1 MKYSHKNPRTDSFY
15 WRGSVLA
22 VGHKNFRDEELARA
36 RIQVTEADGNVSFQP
51 VVQRTDP
58 NLTVYEDVEQI
69 LLKEGL
75 DSQVAK
81 RKLKLCPS
89 SQQNAC
95 SELETQDDYIEQGL
109 NYSAP
114 NEYATLHPN
123 EVSQYLEEVEND
135 HGINFDEAESNKAD
149 DALAAEYLE
158 TEPNLPITTH
168 CAAIEQPKRSSTPAN
183 KKLRRTKTIS
193 PQDVTEKKLLR
204 ADLEAANAIKE
215 AAAKITDA
223 AAMIVICMHEL
234 KLEIKSLANRNYRE
248 IQMSAD
254 ALKQLVSSTNLSFFA
269 NEHRHQKMRNNF

>member
-1 MKYSHKNPRTDSFY
+1 MKYSHKNPRCDSFY

-22 VGHKNFRDEELARA
+22 VGHKNFCDEELARA

-81 RKLKLCPS
+81 QKLKLCPS

-95 SELETQDDYIEQGL
+95 SELETQDNYNEQGL
-109 NYSAP
+109 VYSAP

-123 EVSQYLEEVEND
+123 EVSQYLEEVENV
-135 HGINFDEAESNKAD
+135 HEINFDEAESNKAD
-149 DALAAEYLE
+149 DELATEYLK
-158 TEPNLPITTH
+158 TEPNLPITTD
-168 CAAIEQPKRSSTPAN
+168 CAAIEQPKCSSTPAN
-183 KKLRRTKTIS
+183 KKLKRTKTIN

-204 ADLEAANAIKE
+204 ADLEAAIAIKE

-223 AAMIVICMHEL
+223 AAMIVNCMQEL
-234 KLEIKSLANRNYRE
+234 KPEKKSLANRNYRE
-248 IQMSAD
+248 IQMSAN
-254 ALKQLVSSTNLSFFA
+254 AVKQLVSSTHLNFFA

>member
-1 MKYSHKNPRTDSFY
+1 MKYSHKNPRPDSFY

-22 VGHKNFRDEELARA
+22 VGHKNFCDEELARA

-81 RKLKLCPS
+81 RKLKSCPS
-89 SQQNAC
+89 SQQNAY
-95 SELETQDDYIEQGL
+95 SELEIQDDYNEQGL

-114 NEYATLHPN
+114 NEYAALHPN
-123 EVSQYLEEVEND
+123 EVSQYLEEVENV
-135 HGINFDEAESNKAD
+135 HEINFDEAESNNAD

-158 TEPNLPITTH
+158 TEPNLPITTD
-168 CAAIEQPKRSSTPAN
+168 CAAIEQPKCSSTPAN
-183 KKLRRTKTIS
+183 KKLKQTKTIN
-193 PQDVTEKKLLR
+193 PQDVKEKKLLR

-223 AAMIVICMHEL
+223 AAMIVSCMQEL
-234 KLEIKSLANRNYRE
+234 KPEIKSLANRNYRE
-248 IQMSAD
+248 IQMSAN
-254 ALKQLVSSTNLSFFA
+254 AVKQLVSSTNLNFFA
-269 NEHRHQKMRNNF
+269 NEHRNK